1 MYVYIY
7 KQEKNASFVQ
17 RIVLWFWLGIMQC
30 GTEMAMVIVF
40 VIIIVV
46 VVVVDDVIIII
57 STVLPAT
64 SSF

>member
-1 MYVYIY
+1 MY
-7 KQEKNASFVQ
+7 KKEKNASFVQ

-30 GTEMAMVIVF
+30 GTEMAMVVVF
-40 VIIIVV
+40 IIIIVVV

-57 STVLPAT
+57 GTVLPAT